1 MFVPS
6 KLKTNVSSGANCPES
21 FINRK
26 EGDVSI
32 ISVCRAAGWDRFY
45 KLPHLVTLVRMTGW
59 LTDWKDGNCP
69 NIQYI

>member
-45 KLPHLVTLVRMTGW
+45 KLSHLVTLVRMTGW
-59 LTDWKDGNCP
+59 LAD
-69 NIQYI
+69 